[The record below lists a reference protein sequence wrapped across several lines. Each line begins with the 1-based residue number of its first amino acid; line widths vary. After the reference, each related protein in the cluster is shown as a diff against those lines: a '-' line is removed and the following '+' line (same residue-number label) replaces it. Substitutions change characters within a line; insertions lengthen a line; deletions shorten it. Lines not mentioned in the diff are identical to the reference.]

1 MAEATRKAK
10 VAKEMA
16 GCGISLRISE
26 TKWKGMGSRTL
37 QGSEKVVNVGN
48 EEVQQGGVAI
58 MMSVGAK
65 RALMVDAYQQ
75 EDHLCTTVVL
85 VGFSPGSGH
94 HIHLLL

>member
-1 MAEATRKAK
+1 MAEAKRKAK

-65 RALMVDAYQQ
+65 RALMDGCLSARGSFMHDCSLSQ
-75 EDHLCTTVVL
+75 VL
-85 VGFSPGSGH
+85 TR
-94 HIHLLL
+94 